1 MTTCASLS
9 HCVTCRVTV
18 RADAAFMF
26 LADPAALSRW
36 SLGCM
41 DLVEVGN
48 GVYTGRSLFD
58 GGQGWLSID
67 ADPRRLLVD
76 YQVGSLERREPR
88 ISARVIP
95 GPVCGLDET
104 VSTVTLTAWR
114 STSMTDERWARLCAS
129 HEAEIWLIKSQMETW
144 ALQSTTASAS
154 ISTS

>member
-1 MTTCASLS
+1 MTGAAHLS
-9 HCVTCRVTV
+9 HAATCVVAV
-18 RADAAFMF
+18 PAEAAFAF

-41 DLVEVGN
+41 DLVHVGE
-48 GVYTGRSLFD
+48 GVYTGHSLFD

-76 YQVGSLERREPR
+76 YHVGTLEKREPR

-95 GPVCGLDET
+95 GPVCGLDAT
-104 VSTVTLTAWR
+104 ASYVTLTAWR
-114 STSMTDERWARLCAS
+114 AAAMSEDRWRRLCAS
-129 HEAEIWLIKSQMETW
+129 HEAEIWLIKAQME
-144 ALQSTTASAS
+144 ARQSQSTTASAS